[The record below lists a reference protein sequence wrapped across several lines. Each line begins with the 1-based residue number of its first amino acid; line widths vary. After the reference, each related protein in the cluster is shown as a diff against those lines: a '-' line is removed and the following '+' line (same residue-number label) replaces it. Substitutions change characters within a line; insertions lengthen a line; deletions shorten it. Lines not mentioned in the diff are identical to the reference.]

1 MTISIQPRL
10 VLTPRR
16 AALLDG
22 QDNTLG
28 VLVRVQA
35 PASPAADAV
44 RAPINLAIV
53 IDRSGSMS
61 GEPLHEAC
69 RCAATMIDGLDAR
82 DRVALVTYDDR
93 AKLVVPGRS
102 AGDKE
107 VFRAAL
113 ARVREGGQTN
123 LHGGWRLG
131 AEEIARELTAEGVT
145 RAILLSD
152 GNANRGVVEP
162 QLIVQDVAAFAAK
175 GIATSTYGLGIY
187 FNEELMVAIAQA
199 GNGNHYYGR
208 DAEDLMEPFREEF
221 DLLKAICAR
230 DLRMRVR
237 ALGGAPVEI
246 LNGYPQIDDA
256 WRLPDL
262 AYGGEAW
269 AYLRVVLPAAS
280 LAAAARDGAVLAAE
294 VELSFAALDGTRHAV
309 PKARLAL
316 PVVDAEIHA
325 ATPEDELA
333 RRRADELAAAEMQ
346 EEARKAALAGDW
358 VTVAAILAIAR
369 RMGQSNPW
377 IADIVDVLE
386 AFVEG
391 RDTAGFARSAAAQ
404 SVKMKSRLSSLAE
417 SADRSFDIAQASYL
431 RRKRDPGRRE
441 FDDAPGK
448 PRGTRL

>member
-1 MTISIQPRL
+1 MAISIQPRL

-35 PASPAADAV
+35 PAAPAADAV
-44 RAPINLAIV
+44 RAPLNLAIV

-61 GEPLHEAC
+61 GEPLREAC

-82 DRVALVTYDDR
+82 DRVALVTYDDW
-93 AKLVVPGRS
+93 AELVVPGRS

-113 ARVREGGQTN
+113 ARIREGGQTN

-131 AEEIARELTAEGVT
+131 AEEIARHVAAEGVT

-152 GNANRGVVEP
+152 GNANSGVVEP

-175 GIATSTYGLGIY
+175 GIATSTYGLGIR

-230 DLRMRVR
+230 ELRMRVQ

-246 LNGYPQIDDA
+246 LNGYRQVDDA

-269 AYLRVVLPAAS
+269 AYLRVVLPAAA
-280 LAAAARDGAVLAAE
+280 LATARDGAVLALE
-294 VELSFAALDGTRHAV
+294 VELSFAALDGTRHAL
-309 PKARLAL
+309 PPARLAL
-316 PVVDAEIHA
+316 PIVTAEIHA

-369 RMGQSNPW
+369 RMGESNPW

-386 AFVEG
+386 AFAEG

-417 SADRSFDIAQASYL
+417 NADRSFDIAQASYL

-441 FDDAPGK
+441 FDDAPAL
-448 PRGTRL
+448 PRGTRR